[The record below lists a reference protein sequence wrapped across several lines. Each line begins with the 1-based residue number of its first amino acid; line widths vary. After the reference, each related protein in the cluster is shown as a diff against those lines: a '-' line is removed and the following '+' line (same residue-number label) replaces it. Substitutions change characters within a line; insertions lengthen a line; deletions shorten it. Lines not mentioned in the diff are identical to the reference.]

1 MSRYRIVVAFVLFA
15 FSLHAKELMR
25 VSDDEMII
33 QGLLYEEYRAYE
45 PARQIFAMLYD
56 RTGEGSYLFREATD
70 ALMANTHIADTV
82 SRLKS
87 WSTLHPDAIEVNRLL
102 IPLYLT
108 MRKTGLAKRE
118 AEFLIE
124 KSQKPLDLELA
135 SNPFL
140 YAGEFKRAL
149 KLLNRVYEQTH
160 REDVLLRIV
169 DIMDSYTDQRKKAIQ
184 LLETHRRMRGAGKDL
199 YVKLLLL
206 YGKEKNIDGLI
217 EIYKV
222 LYREHPQKFMLQKII
237 EGYAYK
243 RDLEGAIRFMEE
255 EGIKSGML
263 FELYKAA
270 KQYKKAL
277 DLTDYL
283 YAETKQPKWLAEKAV
298 MTFESAKEKN
308 DRKMIEEVIKTFD
321 KAISQGV
328 DDSLYLNYY
337 GYTLIDKDIDVKKG
351 IKILQDALRQQP
363 DNTYYLDSLAWGY
376 YKIHACEKAYRIMQ
390 GVVAQEGLKEPE
402 IATHWE
408 KIKACKK

>member
-1 MSRYRIVVAFVLFA
+1 MSGYRIVLAVVLLVSA
-15 FSLHAKELMR
+15 LHTKEVMR

-45 PARQIFAMLYD
+45 PARQIFARLYD
-56 RTGEGSYLFREATD
+56 RTGEGSYLFREATN
-70 ALMANTHIADTV
+70 ALMGNTHIDGTV
-82 SRLKS
+82 IRLKR
-87 WSTLHPDAIEVNRLL
+87 WSASHPDTIEVNRLL

-108 MRKTGLAKRE
+108 MHETGLAKRE

-135 SNPFL
+135 SNPYL
-140 YAGEFKRAL
+140 YSGEFKRAL
-149 KLLNRVYEQTH
+149 ELLGKVYAQTH
-160 REDVLLRIV
+160 REDVLLRMA
-169 DIMDSYTDQRKKAIQ
+169 DIMDGYIDQRQQAIQ
-184 LLETHRRMRGAGKDL
+184 LLETHRRMRGASKAL
-199 YVKLLLL
+199 YAKLLLL
-206 YGKEKNIDGLI
+206 YGKQKDIDGLV
-217 EIYKV
+217 EVYKA
-222 LYREHPQKFMLQKII
+222 LYREDPQKFILQKII

-243 RDLEGAIRFMEE
+243 KDLEGAIRFMEE
-255 EGIKSGML
+255 EHIRSGIL

-277 DLTDYL
+277 SLTEYL

-308 DRKMIEEVIKTFD
+308 DRKMIDEVIKTFD

-351 IKILQDALRQQP
+351 IKILKEALRQQP